1 MSFLFNDPFFSL
13 YDPYFDSGI
22 RSPRTSTFDWTP
34 DTSWSTFSIGPETPT
49 WDQTTS
55 RTLDTAPRSRNS
67 LPISDQ
73 SRNVGSR
80 IKVNKMGDVV
90 WRPATDIYDTND
102 AFIIHIDLPG
112 VPKEDISIDLR
123 NVELT
128 IQGESKRKPA
138 YEAATSRVR
147 ERRVG
152 KFRKVVFLPRDCT
165 LKRDNIEAN
174 FQNGL
179 LEIKVPRSSADKDSS
194 KIVIQ

>member
-1 MSFLFNDPFFSL
+1 MSLFNDPFSPF

-22 RSPRTSTFDWTP
+22 SSPRTSTFDWTP
-34 DTSWSTFSIGPETPT
+34 DTSWNAFSIGPETPT

-55 RTLDTAPRSRNS
+55 RTLDTAPRSRG

-73 SRNVGSR
+73 SRNFGSR
-80 IKVNKMGDVV
+80 IKVNKMGDIV

-102 AFIIHIDLPG
+102 AFIIHVDLPG
-112 VPKEDISIDLR
+112 VPKEDISINLR
-123 NVELT
+123 NVELVV
-128 IQGESKRKPA
+128 QGESKRKPA

-152 KFRKVVFLPRDCT
+152 KFRKVVFLPRDCAS
-165 LKRDNIEAN
+165 KRDNVEAK

-179 LEIKVPRSSADKDSS
+179 LEIKVPRGGAD
-194 KIVIQ
+194 Q